1 MNDVVELLAFFVEL
15 ARSDVTLDGMVVD
28 VVHLS
33 SVVLPR
39 PSTTPLMLLQ
49 YHRCCAAVL
58 DGCVCVCVC
67 ACNKSP

>member
-58 DGCVCVCVC
+58 DGCVCVCV
-67 ACNKSP
+67 NVPV